1 MHPPQQTT
9 CGYSSPPLHRS
20 LPLPTTFSS
29 SSHLSKFPNCTFSLT
44 IQLAPG
50 PPTFFSPAPCCCCGL
65 ELLVK
70 TRLSKPPS
78 SAAHFKFKA
87 RSSRKVHV
95 RYTALHLA
103 ASARSCP
110 NNNKVSLPQD
120 LLNPKTVFSG
130 TKGQFTPQDKQFFY
144 FRNYEAKTFLQPQS
158 RPLCLQC

>member
-20 LPLPTTFSS
+20 LPLPATFSS

-50 PPTFFSPAPCCCCGL
+50 PPTFFSPALCCCCGL